1 MCAVVN
7 CLLLLHF
14 SSPSRNVSHLFSIP
28 LLECFI
34 IFTTTISKLFSG
46 SLPTFSLIMIWVFTT
61 FLYLQYSSL
70 TSHFPTYCVNA
81 HFFPDCCII
90 SIAPHLHSKLLKL
103 VEWLVWALQMDWL
116 TTRFLSL
123 QLSLPSLM
131 VVLYLSVPFVGVY
144 GISLTLGSLF
154 AEDWLHFFCLAC
166 CVVWGISPGLCRHLC
181 AVHLRLR
188 KRSSRRL

>member
-1 MCAVVN
+1 MQQCVLAYRRPKSFSV
-7 CLLLLHF
+7 LLIVCY
-14 SSPSRNVSHLFSIP
+14 SRNVSCLFSV
-28 LLECFI
+28 LFLECFI
-34 IFTTTISKLFSG
+34 TFTTTTSKLFSG
-46 SLPTFSLIMIWVFTT
+46 SLPTFSFIMFWVFTT
-61 FLYLQYSSL
+61 FLCLQHSSL

-154 AEDWLHFFCLAC
+154 AEDWLHFSVLL
-166 CVVWGISPGLCRHLC
+166 VVWCEASALGCVGIWVQCIWD
-181 AVHLRLR
+181 
-188 KRSSRRL
+188 

>member
-1 MCAVVN
+1 M
-7 CLLLLHF
+7 LLQKCFLSFLRSISRMLYHLYYHNIQVIFREPAHF
-14 SSPSRNVSHLFSIP
+14 S
-28 LLECFI
+28 FI
-34 IFTTTISKLFSG
+34 MFC
-46 SLPTFSLIMIWVFTT
+46 VFTT
-61 FLYLQYSSL
+61 FLCLQHRSL

-131 VVLYLSVPFVGVY
+131 VVLYLSVSFVGVY

-154 AEDWLHFFCLAC
+154 AEDWLHFSVLL
-166 CVVWGISPGLCRHLC
+166 VVWCEASAVGCVGIWVQCIWD
-181 AVHLRLR
+181 
-188 KRSSRRL
+188 